1 GPVTHQAAGSS
12 ELAPLSD
19 CRQCVTS
26 CQHDELIAPG
36 KEKVVRADQNRTDP
50 LLNENCKGPIDLSR
64 GAGVREMDF
73 QPESAGGFLYLPRL
87 VVSSRIGRIDQSADH
102 TGRGRRLVEQL
113 QSFCCKDGT
122 AEPAGGSVAAGTA
135 ETCGK
140 TILDRIGPNRE
151 HNRDRRSCG
160 VSRECR
166 LNSR

>member
-1 GPVTHQAAGSS
+1 MRVAKAPSISRAALAFAKWISS
-12 ELAPLSD
+12 PRARAASFYLS
-19 CRQCVTS
+19 
-26 CQHDELIAPG
+26 
-36 KEKVVRADQNRTDP
+36 
-50 LLNENCKGPIDLSR
+50 
-64 GAGVREMDF
+64 
-73 QPESAGGFLYLPRL
+73 RL
-87 VVSSRIGRIDQSADH
+87 VVSSGIGRIDQRADH